1 MMRLMYITNNEK
13 IAQIAQKAGVDWVFV
28 DLEIKGKEERQKNR
42 NTVISAHTIE
52 DIKKLRRVIKKS
64 ELLVRINPIG
74 EWSEKEINDVVDA
87 GADII
92 MLPYFKT
99 KEEVAKFIDLVN
111 QRVKTCLL
119 VETME
124 AVKNI
129 DEILE
134 IKGIDYIHIG
144 LNDIHIQRKTHFMF
158 EFLADGYID
167 ILAEKIKKKNIPFGF
182 GGVAHMQSDLL
193 PLAKDIIAEHY
204 RVGSTG
210 VILSRSFI
218 QYQENQDINEF
229 GNKFIKRVQELREI
243 EKELQNKNEY
253 FFERNKEIVKQDIYK
268 VRNMIRNSN
277 AR

>member
-1 MMRLMYITNNEK
+1 MLRLLYITNNTK
-13 IAQIAQKAGVDWVFV
+13 IAQIAQKAGVDWIFV
-28 DLEIKGKEERQKNR
+28 DLEIKGKKERQKGR

-52 DIKKLRRVIKKS
+52 DVKKLRKVINNSK
-64 ELLVRINPIG
+64 LLVRINSIG
-74 EWSEKEINDVVDA
+74 DWSKEEINRVIKA

-99 KEEVAKFIDLVN
+99 KEEVEKFINLVDKK
-111 QRVKTCLL
+111 VETCIL

-124 AVKNI
+124 AVENI
-129 DEILE
+129 DKILQV
-134 IKGIDYIHIG
+134 KGINYIHIG

-167 ILAEKIKKKNIPFGF
+167 ILAEKIKNKNIPFGF

-193 PLAKDIIAEHY
+193 PLARDIIAEHY

-218 QYQENQDINEF
+218 QYQKGQDINEF
-229 GNKFIKRVQELREI
+229 EREFIKKVQELREV
-243 EKELQNKNEY
+243 EKKLQNQDKY

-268 VRNMIRNSN
+268 VRDIIRNNN
-277 AR
+277 AG